1 MVPTMSQ
8 PPVYPP
14 DSGSVNT
21 EERPWGGDPMVWAG
35 GFAAWLLFYS
45 GTAFLLEVLSV
56 FVIFAV
62 VFAGLAGLAVSAL
75 AIKRQRSRRA
85 TVAVMIILG
94 LWCVWLYAPVRDIGL
109 WVRFA
114 IEESRYVQALDA
126 LAQGREP
133 SCTADKLCEFDAGP
147 PARAAFSWGGV
158 VDNWVGVVI
167 DPSDDIMNH
176 ERNRGAFGGKLVG
189 CRPIRGHFYLC
200 SFT

>member
-1 MVPTMSQ
+1 
-8 PPVYPP
+8 
-14 DSGSVNT
+14 
-21 EERPWGGDPMVWAG
+21 MVWAG

-45 GTAFLLEVLSV
+45 GTAYLLEVFSV

-75 AIKRQRSRRA
+75 AIKKQRSRRA

-94 LWCVWLYAPVRDIGL
+94 FWCVWLYAPVRDIGL

-126 LAQGREP
+126 LVQGREP
-133 SCTADKLCEFDAGP
+133 SCAADKLCEFDAGP
-147 PARAAFSWGGV
+147 PARAAFSWGGL

-167 DPSDDIMNH
+167 DPSNDIMAAGLLNQQKTLSGSIAASEEQLTLSRYESTLSPLLIYALWQVH
-176 ERNRGAFGGKLVG
+176 SPVCISSRLSLTLA
-189 CRPIRGHFYLC
+189 
-200 SFT
+200 